1 MNKVILNEQKIIDNI
16 TEGYPVTVI
25 REDGF
30 RYIIS
35 MERKR
40 GEEVYSYQ
48 FGRIKR
54 EFDSFDGLEN
64 ALSLYEFT
72 EVIFDTRRMR
82 KEGIKNKI
90 LDVVP
95 DMTSSQITHTI
106 PVLQRKL
113 NDEQTNLLICGQ
125 GVGRN
130 GNCQLS

>member
-1 MNKVILNEQKIIDNI
+1 MNKVTLNGQKIVDSI

-54 EFDSFDGLEN
+54 EFDSFDSLEN
-64 ALSLYEFT
+64 ALSSYEFT
-72 EVIFDTRRMR
+72 EVIF
-82 KEGIKNKI
+82 
-90 LDVVP
+90 
-95 DMTSSQITHTI
+95 
-106 PVLQRKL
+106 
-113 NDEQTNLLICGQ
+113 
-125 GVGRN
+125 
-130 GNCQLS
+130 

>member
-1 MNKVILNEQKIIDNI
+1 MNKVTLNGQKIVDSI

-54 EFDSFDGLEN
+54 EFDSFDN
-64 ALSLYEFT
+64 
-72 EVIFDTRRMR
+72 
-82 KEGIKNKI
+82 
-90 LDVVP
+90 
-95 DMTSSQITHTI
+95 
-106 PVLQRKL
+106 
-113 NDEQTNLLICGQ
+113 ICG
-125 GVGRN
+125 RAARAN
-130 GNCQLS
+130 RRFLNSNRPFCRCNSCCTPLCRRRH

>member
-16 TEGYPVTVI
+16 TEGYPVTVT

-54 EFDSFDGLEN
+54 EFDSFDSLEN
-64 ALSLYEFT
+64 ALSSYEFT
-72 EVIFDTRRMR
+72 EVIFNTRKRMR
-82 KEGIKNKI
+82 KEGIKRQD
-90 LDVVP
+90 LDVVLVMINFP
-95 DMTSSQITHTI
+95 IIPTI
-106 PVLQRKL
+106 PVLQRKP
-113 NDEQTNLLICGQ
+113 NDEQINLLICVQ
-125 GVGRN
+125 DVGRN
-130 GNCQLS
+130 GNY

>member
-1 MNKVILNEQKIIDNI
+1 MNKVTLNGQKIVDSI

-54 EFDSFDGLEN
+54 EFDSFDSLEN
-64 ALSLYEFT
+64 ALSSYEFT
-72 EVIFDTRRMR
+72 KVIF
-82 KEGIKNKI
+82 
-90 LDVVP
+90 L
-95 DMTSSQITHTI
+95 
-106 PVLQRKL
+106 LQ
-113 NDEQTNLLICGQ
+113 E
-125 GVGRN
+125 RN
-130 GNCQLS
+130 